1 LENPGEADLTAH
13 VDFEAIAAAAEEAG
27 ARVYGPVPQGTFLR
41 RLGIELRAEHL
52 KSGKDAKTNAAIDT
66 ALTRLTAPAP
76 GMGELFKALA
86 FTHGGLP
93 APPGFDS

>member
-1 LENPGEADLTAH
+1 
-13 VDFEAIAAAAEEAG
+13 
-27 ARVYGPVPQGTFLR
+27 
-41 RLGIELRAEHL
+41 LRAEHL